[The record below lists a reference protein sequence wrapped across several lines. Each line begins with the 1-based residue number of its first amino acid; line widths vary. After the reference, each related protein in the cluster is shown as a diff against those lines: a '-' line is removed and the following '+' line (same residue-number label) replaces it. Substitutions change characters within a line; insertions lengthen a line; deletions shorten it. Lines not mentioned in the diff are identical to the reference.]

1 MDDYRTD
8 HRTDRLGVLLD
19 QLDCAREIAQARL
32 DGLASPASLPEGA
45 PLPPGKGDGPL
56 TDEEYLWEPA
66 PGAWSIRR
74 RGEAMSPKP
83 FGPGEWQIDD
93 APGDPDP
100 TPVTTIAWR
109 LGHLH
114 LDFAGTWEWTFG
126 GRRQPPA
133 ELVDFSPSAAVALE
147 RFWAT
152 MDRWR
157 DSVAAVTPEQLDTVG
172 YSQYPYSDAAELPFI
187 TVIWAGNLEF
197 IHHMAEIALLRDL
210 YRTHPAGAR

>member
-1 MDDYRTD
+1 MGAGVRRLLDPPPRRGHEPQAVRAGRVADRRRPRRPRPD
-8 HRTDRLGVLLD
+8 PGHHDRL
-19 QLDCAREIAQARL
+19 AA
-32 DGLASPASLPEGA
+32 
-45 PLPPGKGDGPL
+45 
-56 TDEEYLWEPA
+56 
-66 PGAWSIRR
+66 
-74 RGEAMSPKP
+74 
-83 FGPGEWQIDD
+83 
-93 APGDPDP
+93 
-100 TPVTTIAWR
+100 
-109 LGHLH
+109 GHPH

-172 YSQYPYSDAAELPFI
+172 YSQYPYSDAAELRFI
-187 TVIWAGNLEF
+187 
-197 IHHMAEIALLRDL
+197 LLRDL

>member
-1 MDDYRTD
+1 MEDYPTD

-19 QLDCAREIAQARL
+19 QLDRAHEIAQIRL
-32 DGLASPASLPEGA
+32 DGWPRRRASRRGRRCPR
-45 PLPPGKGDGPL
+45 KGDGPL

-66 PGAWSIRR
+66 SGAWSIRR

-83 FGPGEWQIDD
+83 FGPGESQIDD

-109 LGHLH
+109 RGHLH

-157 DSVAAVTPEQLDTVG
+157 DSVAAVTPR
-172 YSQYPYSDAAELPFI
+172 AARHRRLQP
-187 TVIWAGNLEF
+187 VPLQRRRRVAV
-197 IHHMAEIALLRDL
+197 
-210 YRTHPAGAR
+210 HPAP

>member
-1 MDDYRTD
+1 MQDYRTD

-19 QLDCAREIAQARL
+19 QFNFAREIAQARL
-32 DGLASPASLPEGA
+32 DGLASPASLPKGA
-45 PLPPGKGDGPL
+45 PLAPRTGDGPL

-74 RGEAMSPKP
+74 RG
-83 FGPGEWQIDD
+83 
-93 APGDPDP
+93 DPDP

-114 LDFAGTWEWTFG
+114 SDFAGRWEWTFG
-126 GRRQPPA
+126 ERRRPPDQ
-133 ELVDFSPSAAVALE
+133 LVDFSPSAAMALE
-147 RFWAT
+147 RFWAM

-157 DSVAAVTPEQLDTVG
+157 ASLAAMTDEQLDTVG
-172 YSQYPYSDAAELPFI
+172 FGQCPWTDDAEVPFI
-187 TVIWAGNLEF
+187 TVIWEANIEL

-210 YRTHPAGAR
+210 YRTRSTGSTGVR

>member
-1 MDDYRTD
+1 
-8 HRTDRLGVLLD
+8 
-19 QLDCAREIAQARL
+19 
-32 DGLASPASLPEGA
+32 
-45 PLPPGKGDGPL
+45 
-56 TDEEYLWEPA
+56 
-66 PGAWSIRR
+66 
-74 RGEAMSPKP
+74 MSPKP

-109 LGHLH
+109 RGHPH

-133 ELVDFSPSAAVALE
+133 DLVDFSPSAAVALE

-157 DSVAAVTPEQLDTVG
+157 DSVAAVTPSSSTPSATASTPTATPPSCRSSCSVTCTGPTPRARGRPGRTTHHRSRPGSSPNHRAVSESFHLGQSVKGGLGRCRCCLRPQPERRPHGLHGVVDHGQQLG
-172 YSQYPYSDAAELPFI
+172 AES
-187 TVIWAGNLEF
+187 VQV
-197 IHHMAEIALLRDL
+197 DL
-210 YRTHPAGAR
+210 VP

>member
-1 MDDYRTD
+1 MEADRTD
-8 HRTDRLGVLLD
+8 PRTDRLGVLLD
-19 QLDCAREIAQARL
+19 QLDRAREIAQARL

-45 PLPPGKGDGPL
+45 PLPPRKGDGPL

-74 RGEAMSPKP
+74 RGAAASPRP
-83 FGPGEWQIDD
+83 FGPGEWQLDD

-114 LDFAGTWEWTFG
+114 SCVAGDWEWTFG
-126 GRRQPPA
+126 GRRRPPA

-157 DSVAAVTPEQLDTVG
+157 ASVAAVTPEQLDTVG
-172 YSQYPYSDAAELPFI
+172 FDRYPRSDAAELPFI

-210 YRTHPAGAR
+210 YRTRPTGAR

>member
-1 MDDYRTD
+1 MEG

-19 QLDCAREIAQARL
+19 QL
-32 DGLASPASLPEGA
+32 ASP
-45 PLPPGKGDGPL
+45 
-56 TDEEYLWEPA
+56 
-66 PGAWSIRR
+66 R
-74 RGEAMSPKP
+74 P
-83 FGPGEWQIDD
+83 FGPGEWLLDD

-114 LDFAGTWEWTFG
+114 VDVAGSWEWTFG

-157 DSVAAVTPEQLDTVG
+157 DSVAAVTGEQLDTVG
-172 YSQYPYSDAAELPFI
+172 YSQYPWSDAAELPFI
-187 TVIWAGNLEF
+187 TVIWHSNVEF

-210 YRTHPAGAR
+210 YRTRPRGAR

>member
-1 MDDYRTD
+1 
-8 HRTDRLGVLLD
+8 
-19 QLDCAREIAQARL
+19 
-32 DGLASPASLPEGA
+32 
-45 PLPPGKGDGPL
+45 
-56 TDEEYLWEPA
+56 
-66 PGAWSIRR
+66 
-74 RGEAMSPKP
+74 MSPKP

-109 LGHLH
+109 RGHPH

-187 TVIWAGNLEF
+187 
-197 IHHMAEIALLRDL
+197 LLRDL